1 MFKRNPFNQFIKDF
15 KVNFPKLFKKGMRA
29 SIQDTKKSLIITFKA
44 NKDLFKTKGDFEHNV
59 ISGLRKLIKE
69 LKHDRKINMEL
80 DRAYL
85 NSYYTMDVYFK
96 LKK

>member
-1 MFKRNPFNQFIKDF
+1 MFNINPFNQFIKDF
-15 KVNFPKLFKKGMRA
+15 KANFPKLFKTNMRA
-29 SIQDTKKSLIITFKA
+29 SIQDPKKSLIITFKA
-44 NKDLFKTKGDFEHNV
+44 NKELFKTKGDFEQNV
-59 ISGLRKLIKE
+59 ITGLRRLIKE

-85 NSYYTMDVYFK
+85 TSYYIMDVYFK